1 MYYRPYTRRP
11 SPEPEVPPEIRIPE
25 NYSGNAFSPHEPP
38 APPEPEEEHLPQEPE
53 AVEAGETAEPQKKQ
67 EKSLLSSLLPVGL
80 ADSFPFGHG
89 IGTEELLLIGV
100 MLLILHGPD
109 RGDHDV
115 LLLLGLLLFCG

>member
-11 SPEPEVPPEIRIPE
+11 SPEPEVSPEIRIPE
-25 NYSGNAFSPHEPP
+25 NYSGNAFSPA
-38 APPEPEEEHLPQEPE
+38 APPEAFPTEEVPPEPACQEQP
-53 AVEAGETAEPQKKQ
+53 AAPPKQ

-89 IGTEELLLIGV
+89 IGVEELLLIGV

-109 RGDHDV
+109 RGDHDI